1 MPIEV
6 ESPEELGYDTIRYN
20 LSESSMRDATI
31 GELGLHSPSLVDEL
45 SEKVLWYGDHR
56 GDRGLRALVA
66 ELGESL
72 STDDVLITAG
82 AAMALFMVHTAFLDP
97 GDEIVVF
104 HPNYATNIETP
115 RAIGANVL
123 PLRLLFKDDY
133 RPDLDRLESL
143 VSARTKIVS
152 ITDPHNPTGICLNED
167 ERAHL
172 VALAERH
179 GCLLLVDE
187 TYRELSRE
195 PARPWAAEM
204 STSAISISSL
214 SKSMGLP
221 GIRIGWAITRNP
233 VYREQLLA
241 AKEQMMICGSVLDE
255 AVATHALRQRAELM
269 AVRRETADRHL
280 SIVHGWMSGHADL
293 EWVEPQGGVVCF
305 PRIRD
310 PYAFDVAAFYH
321 HLRTVGGTLVGAG
334 HWFEVDTRSF
344 RVGFGWPDE
353 RELRG
358 GLQAIDT
365 SLDAARVQ
373 RKSP

>member
-31 GELGLHSPSLVDEL
+31 AELGLHSPSLLNEL

-56 GDRGLRALVA
+56 GDPELRALVA
-66 ELGESL
+66 GLGESL
-72 STDDVLITAG
+72 SAGDVLITAG
-82 AAMALFMVHTAFLDP
+82 AAMALFMVHTAFLER

-115 RAIGANVL
+115 RAIEANVL
-123 PLRLLFKDDY
+123 PLQLMFKDGY

-143 VSARTKIVS
+143 VRARTQILS
-152 ITDPHNPTGICLNED
+152 ITDPHNPTGICLND
-167 ERAHL
+167 EERTHII
-172 VALAERH
+172 ALAERH

-187 TYRELSRE
+187 TYRDLSRE
-195 PARPWAAEM
+195 PVRPWAAEM

-221 GIRIGWAITRNP
+221 GIRVGWAITRNP
-233 VYREQLLA
+233 AHHERLLA

-255 AVATHALRQRAELM
+255 AVAAHALRQRAELM
-269 AVRRETADRHL
+269 AIRRETVERHL
-280 SIVHGWMSGHADL
+280 AIVGEWMSGHGNL
-293 EWVEPQGGVVCF
+293 EWIEPQGGVVCF
-305 PRIRD
+305 PRIHD
-310 PYAFDVAAFYH
+310 PFAFDIGAFYE

-334 HWFEVDTRSF
+334 HWFEVDPRSF
-344 RVGFGWPDE
+344 RVGFGWPSGA
-353 RELRG
+353 ELRG
-358 GLQAIDT
+358 GLAAIDA
-365 SLDAARVQ
+365 SLDAARV
-373 RKSP
+373 RGKKS